1 MKLFIIILSVTLTSC
16 IPSYSRKNFDD
27 SVKVGISGL
36 NFYKIDISK
45 RNDLQKTQPLLNGNI
60 AYHFG
65 VRAVNPSLY
74 LYTICDIYYEV
85 NPKTNKIIGYTI
97 TDENADRDCK
107 QSLMP

>member
-16 IPSYSRKNFDD
+16 ISYYSRKNLDNHL
-27 SVKVGISGL
+27 SQSIGNVASYLSQNYELRQTI
-36 NFYKIDISK
+36 
-45 RNDLQKTQPLLNGNI
+45 LLNGNI

-65 VRAVNPSLY
+65 VRAVTPDLY

-85 NPKTNKIIGYTI
+85 NPKTNKIVGYTI

-107 QSLMP
+107 QSLRP

>member
-65 VRAVNPSLY
+65 SIGITPDSY
-74 LYTICDIYYEV
+74 LRTICDLYYEV

-107 QSLMP
+107 MFLR